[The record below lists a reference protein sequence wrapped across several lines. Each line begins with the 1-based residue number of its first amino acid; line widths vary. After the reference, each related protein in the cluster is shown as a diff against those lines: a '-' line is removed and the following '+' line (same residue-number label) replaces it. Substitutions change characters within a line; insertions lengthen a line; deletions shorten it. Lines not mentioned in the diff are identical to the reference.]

1 MMISKSSCVTD
12 SHKLSYR
19 GLAALGAG
27 IAMLVGN
34 GVGYGIGIATGFA
47 AEGVA
52 RQPEA
57 FEEILG
63 TLILGNLFALVPLL
77 AAIIVALWLIALV
90 KRYHCYDY
98 CLKYSDSCITR
109 GLAALGAGIAMLS
122 GIGVGIGIG
131 QATGM
136 AVEGIARQP
145 EALDSIIK
153 ILVTGNLF
161 ALIAV
166 LASFIIAIKLLII
179 TSIPTITK
187 NNY

>member
-1 MMISKSSCVTD
+1 MMIKKSSCTTT
-12 SHKLSYR
+12 SHKSPFR

-34 GVGYGIGIATGFA
+34 GVGYGIGVATGFA
-47 AEGVA
+47 VEGVA

-57 FEEILG
+57 FDEILEA
-63 TLILGNLFALVPLL
+63 LILGNLFALVPLL
-77 AAIIVALWLIALV
+77 AAFIVALWLIALV
-90 KRYHCYDY
+90 KKCHCYDY
-98 CLKYSDSCITR
+98 CLKYSDSCLTR
-109 GLAALGAGIAMLS
+109 GLAALGAAIAVLS

-145 EALDSIIK
+145 EAFDII
-153 ILVTGNLF
+153 IEMLVTGNLF

-166 LASFIIAIKLLII
+166 LASFIIAVKLLII
-179 TSIPTITK
+179 ASIPTIIK
-187 NNY
+187 NDY

>member
-57 FEEILG
+57 FDEILG

-77 AAIIVALWLIALV
+77 AAFIVALWLIALV

-131 QATGM
+131 QATGWQLK
-136 AVEGIARQP
+136 VL
-145 EALDSIIK
+145 LD
-153 ILVTGNLF
+153 NQRP
-161 ALIAV
+161 LIAS
-166 LASFIIAIKLLII
+166 LKYL
-179 TSIPTITK
+179 
-187 NNY
+187 

>member
-1 MMISKSSCVTD
+1 MISKNYC
-12 SHKLSYR
+12 

-27 IAMLVGN
+27 ITMLVGN

-57 FEEILG
+57 IDSILEV
-63 TLILGNLFALVPLL
+63 LKLGSWYALVPLI
-77 AAIIVALWLIALV
+77 AAFIIALCLV
-90 KRYHCYDY
+90 RIAKKGGCYDP
-98 CLKYSDSCITR
+98 CLKCCENCSTR

-131 QATGM
+131 TATGF
-136 AVEGIARQP
+136 AVEGVARQP
-145 EALDSIIK
+145 DVVDLIVD

-161 ALIAV
+161 ALV
-166 LASFIIAIKLLII
+166 STLASFIIAILLLKIACKCRCQC
-179 TSIPTITK
+179 SK
-187 NNY
+187 CDD